1 MISDST
7 NEVISI
13 CAPVPICPAIY
24 FTPENAA
31 VNADGKNTKNNNCIP
46 ARIHAGICFLCFF
59 QKTAPFV
66 FRSFDI
72 QFFELFQLYFLTSY
86 FPNFSS
92 LLLFCLF
99 QCLADSIPDPGR
111 TERCTAYG
119 IHICGLRLY
128 DLWNDIFRHG

>member
-46 ARIHAGICFLCFF
+46 ARIHAGICFYASSRKQLHLS
-59 QKTAPFV
+59 FV
-66 FRSFDI
+66 PLIYNF
-72 QFFELFQLYFLTSY
+72 LNYFNYIFNFVPS
-86 FPNFSS
+86 NFSS